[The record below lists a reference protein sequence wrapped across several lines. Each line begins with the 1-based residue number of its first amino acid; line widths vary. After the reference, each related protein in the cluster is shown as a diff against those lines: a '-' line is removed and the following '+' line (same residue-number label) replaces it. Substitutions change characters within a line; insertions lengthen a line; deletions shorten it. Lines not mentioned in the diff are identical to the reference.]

1 MIYMVKMDLSFNY
14 GFLGLG
20 LGGTSIA
27 AACADLSAGENEYPY
42 TALLVNTNKQDLDK
56 VKTSNSKIKKEL
68 IGDGKGAG
76 RDITIGESIFVK
88 NKDEILNLMKTNFEK
103 TEFIWISAGLGGG
116 SGTGAVIQAIGL
128 CLEMRKPF
136 GLILT
141 LPRENERSTVNSNA
155 LKRLNKI
162 YAAMDKLGPIIL
174 VDNEK
179 LFTEFMTNN
188 PNGSLEEYLAFS
200 NEYVAKAIHDKNII
214 TANFDVYGSTNFD
227 SSELG
232 KMLRTPGVFHFA
244 RMEMAVD
251 EFKELE
257 DLKNMENQQAKFIT
271 NLHTQIEDGVLSSG
285 YDFKKTKRAAI
296 SVLCH
301 EQDAKNL
308 FNGVMTNQLE
318 KLLLEVAPYATE
330 SPVSFHTYSKT
341 QFENVKN
348 EENKRPVYFYVM
360 LAGLD
365 LPAERIKQMI
375 ELDKKATESIQT
387 SSSNL
392 FESYE
397 ESTSSDNNSTLT
409 LDSIFGRE
417 NNVVEN
423 DKENLFQ
430 TLGLV

>member
-1 MIYMVKMDLSFNY
+1 MVKMDLSYKY

-27 AACADLSAGENEYPY
+27 AACADLSAGDNDYPY

-56 VKTSNSKIKKEL
+56 VKTTNPKIVKKL
-68 IGDGKGAG
+68 IGNGKGAG
-76 RDITIGESIFVK
+76 RDISIGENIFVQHK
-88 NKDEILNLMKTNFEK
+88 QDILTLMQTSFKE

-128 CLEMRKPF
+128 CLEMNKPF

-141 LPRENERSTVNSNA
+141 LPRVSERSTVNSNA

-162 YAAMDKLGPIIL
+162 YAAMDKLGPIIP

-179 LFTEFMTNN
+179 LFAEFMAKN
-188 PNGSLEEYLAFS
+188 PNASLEDYLAFS

-214 TANFDVYGSTNFD
+214 TANFKVYGSTNFD

-244 RMEMAVD
+244 RMEMTAD
-251 EFKELE
+251 EFKEL
-257 DLKNMENQQAKFIT
+257 DTLKNMENQKAKFIAE
-271 NLHTQIEDGVLSSG
+271 LRTQIEKGVLSSG
-285 YDFKKTKRAAI
+285 FDFKKTKRAAI

-301 EQDAKNL
+301 DQDAPGL

-318 KLLLEVAPYATE
+318 SLLLDVAPYATE
-330 SPVSFHTYSKT
+330 SPVSFHTYSEL
-341 QFENVKN
+341 QYDNVKADSK
-348 EENKRPVYFYVM
+348 KRPVYFYVM

-375 ELDKKATESIQT
+375 EIDKQSLENVVNT

-392 FESYE
+392 FEDYE
-397 ESTSSDNNSTLT
+397 EAGQTSHNTALT
-409 LDSIFGRE
+409 LDSIFGTT
-417 NNVVEN
+417 NNSAQN
-423 DKENLFQ
+423 NKESLFQ
-430 TLGLV
+430 ELGLV

>member
-1 MIYMVKMDLSFNY
+1 MDLSYKY

-27 AACADLSAGENEYPY
+27 AACADLSAGDNDYPY

-56 VKTSNSKIKKEL
+56 VKTTNPKIVKKL
-68 IGDGKGAG
+68 IGNGKGAG
-76 RDITIGESIFVK
+76 RDISIGENIFVQHK
-88 NKDEILNLMKTNFEK
+88 QDILTLMQTSFKE

-128 CLEMRKPF
+128 CLEMNKPF

-141 LPRENERSTVNSNA
+141 LPRVSERSTVNSNA

-162 YAAMDKLGPIIL
+162 YAAMDKLGPIIP

-179 LFTEFMTNN
+179 LFAEFMAKN
-188 PNGSLEEYLAFS
+188 PNASLEDYLAFS

-214 TANFDVYGSTNFD
+214 TANFKVYGSTNFD

-244 RMEMAVD
+244 RMEMTAD
-251 EFKELE
+251 EFKEL
-257 DLKNMENQQAKFIT
+257 DTLKNMENQKAKFIAE
-271 NLHTQIEDGVLSSG
+271 LRTQIEKGVLSSG
-285 YDFKKTKRAAI
+285 FDFKKTKRAAI

-301 EQDAKNL
+301 DQDAPGL

-318 KLLLEVAPYATE
+318 SLLLDVAPYATE
-330 SPVSFHTYSKT
+330 SPVSFHTYSEL
-341 QFENVKN
+341 QYDNVKADSK
-348 EENKRPVYFYVM
+348 KRPVYFYVM

-375 ELDKKATESIQT
+375 EIDKQSLENVVNT

-392 FESYE
+392 FEDYE
-397 ESTSSDNNSTLT
+397 EAGQTSHNTALT
-409 LDSIFGRE
+409 LDSIFGTT
-417 NNVVEN
+417 NNSAQN
-423 DKENLFQ
+423 NKESLFQ
-430 TLGLV
+430 ELGLV

>member
-1 MIYMVKMDLSFNY
+1 MVKMDLSYKY

-27 AACADLSAGENEYPY
+27 AACADLSAGDNDYPY

-56 VKTSNSKIKKEL
+56 VKTTNPKIVKKL
-68 IGDGKGAG
+68 IGNGKGAG
-76 RDITIGESIFVK
+76 RDISIGENIFVQHK
-88 NKDEILNLMKTNFEK
+88 QDILTLMQTSFKE

-128 CLEMRKPF
+128 CLEMNKPF

-141 LPRENERSTVNSNA
+141 LPRVSERSTVNSNA

-162 YAAMDKLGPIIL
+162 YAAMDKLGPIIP

-179 LFTEFMTNN
+179 LFAEFMAKN
-188 PNGSLEEYLAFS
+188 PNASLEDYLAFS

-214 TANFDVYGSTNFD
+214 TANFKVYGSTNFD

-244 RMEMAVD
+244 RMEMTAD
-251 EFKELE
+251 EFKEL
-257 DLKNMENQQAKFIT
+257 DTLKNMENQKAKFIAE
-271 NLHTQIEDGVLSSG
+271 LRTQIEKGVLSSG
-285 YDFKKTKRAAI
+285 FDFKKTKRAAI

-301 EQDAKNL
+301 DQDAPGL

-318 KLLLEVAPYATE
+318 SLLLDVAPYATE
-330 SPVSFHTYSKT
+330 SPVSFHTYSEL
-341 QFENVKN
+341 QYDNVKADSK
-348 EENKRPVYFYVM
+348 KRPVYFYVM

-375 ELDKKATESIQT
+375 EIDKQSLENVVNT

-392 FESYE
+392 FEDYE
-397 ESTSSDNNSTLT
+397 EAGQSSHNTALT
-409 LDSIFGRE
+409 LDSIFGTT
-417 NNVVEN
+417 NNSVQN
-423 DKENLFQ
+423 NKESLFQ
-430 TLGLV
+430 ELGLV

>member
-1 MIYMVKMDLSFNY
+1 MVKMDLSYKY

-27 AACADLSAGENEYPY
+27 AACADLSAGDNDYPY

-56 VKTSNSKIKKEL
+56 VKTANPKIVKKL
-68 IGDGKGAG
+68 IGNGKGAG
-76 RDITIGESIFVK
+76 RDISIGENIFVQHK
-88 NKDEILNLMKTNFEK
+88 QDILSLMQTSFKE

-128 CLEMRKPF
+128 CLEMNKPF

-141 LPRENERSTVNSNA
+141 LPRVNERSTVNSNA

-162 YAAMDKLGPIIL
+162 YAAMDKLGPIIP

-179 LFTEFMTNN
+179 LFAEFMAKN
-188 PNGSLEEYLAFS
+188 PNASLEDYLAFS

-214 TANFDVYGSTNFD
+214 TANFKVYGSTNFD

-244 RMEMAVD
+244 RMEMTAD
-251 EFKELE
+251 EFKEL
-257 DLKNMENQQAKFIT
+257 DTLKNMENQKAKFIAE
-271 NLHTQIEDGVLSSG
+271 LRTQIEKGVLSSG
-285 YDFKKTKRAAI
+285 FDFKKTKRAAI

-301 EQDAKNL
+301 DQDAPGL

-318 KLLLEVAPYATE
+318 SLLLDVAPYATE
-330 SPVSFHTYSKT
+330 SPVSFHTYSEL
-341 QFENVKN
+341 QYDNVKADSK
-348 EENKRPVYFYVM
+348 KRPVYFYVM

-375 ELDKKATESIQT
+375 EIDKQSLENVVNT

-392 FESYE
+392 FEDYE
-397 ESTSSDNNSTLT
+397 EAGQTSHNTALT
-409 LDSIFGRE
+409 LDSIFGTPNSVQ
-417 NNVVEN
+417 NN
-423 DKENLFQ
+423 KESLFKELNLI
-430 TLGLV
+430 